1 MILEHLSLTRSCS
14 HPVTLS
20 MPLCVCVRGVWLCE
34 HECVRWRQRLS
45 HSVNLLVIFS
55 MNHNMQL
62 NINHCISFGASYT
75 DAYHP
80 SQITDPEKTQR
91 KRTLR
96 ALPLSDFYFSR
107 QARLFDYLLQ
117 WWMLTESGIK
127 SRWRKHITPSRFW
140 YAVNRRSG
148 RWLGFEKNMFD
159 LQKL

>member
-1 MILEHLSLTRSCS
+1 MQSSNNPVHASVCLCPPSVTVWAWVCTLASASFALSQ
-14 HPVTLS
+14 P
-20 MPLCVCVRGVWLCE
+20 
-34 HECVRWRQRLS
+34 LS
-45 HSVNLLVIFS
+45 HFS

-96 ALPLSDFYFSR
+96 ALPLNDFYFSR

-127 SRWRKHITPSRFW
+127 SRWRKHITPSRLW
-140 YAVNRRSG
+140 HAVNRCSG